1 MIVLPLLFHSVSQQ
15 NAHQVQTPNRKA
27 ILIAVKGD
35 PFVGLPEVFSPGSP
49 RCSEA
54 IFSQSFFIPLSVRK
68 FSVKVQKAYSLHP
81 CVILFTYL
89 KSYHIQTDFVKECT
103 QFFPFCASFPY
114 SLAASTYAW
123 IFSMGVPKHAG
134 PPPSPSLYPHGL
146 SDAFK
151 TH

>member
-89 KSYHIQTDFVKECT
+89 KSYHIQTDFVKECRILSSDIY
-103 QFFPFCASFPY
+103 QISLFLQRMLNLIQRFFRVRLHFMIMIVGRDIHQR
-114 SLAASTYAW
+114 T
-123 IFSMGVPKHAG
+123 
-134 PPPSPSLYPHGL
+134 
-146 SDAFK
+146 
-151 TH
+151 